1 MPEDIRVGKPLGF
14 LTVVDPDE
22 PQNRMTKYSIMQGEY
37 RDTFTIET
45 DPKRNEGIIKPTKV
59 RRPAEPSP
67 FMGYGVCRIRKT
79 CSGITSEPQVIEGKG
94 SGTAQS
100 GPRTRGDC
108 NPQSQPELFQ
118 R

>member
-14 LTVVDPDE
+14 LSVVDPDE

-45 DPKRNEGIIKPTKV
+45 DPNRNEGIIKPTKV
-59 RRPAEPSP
+59 CRPAELNP
-67 FMGYGVCRIRKT
+67 FVGGRACSIQRT
-79 CSGITSEPQVIEGKG
+79 CSGITSGPQAIEGER
-94 SGTAQS
+94 SCTVQS
-100 GPRTRGDC
+100 WPQAPGDYE
-108 NPQSQPELFQ
+108 PHSRPELLQ

>member
-14 LTVVDPDE
+14 LSVEDPDE

-59 RRPAEPSP
+59 SRPTELNQS
-67 FMGYGVCRIRKT
+67 MGCGVCSIRRT
-79 CSGITSEPQVIEGKG
+79 CSGITSEPQAIEGEC
-94 SGTAQS
+94 SCTAQ
-100 GPRTRGDC
+100 GWP
-108 NPQSQPELFQ
+108 
-118 R
+118 